1 MAKTDHYKVLGV
13 APSATPDEIK
23 KAYRKAALS
32 NHPDRNPDNKEKA
45 EQKIKEINAA
55 YECLGDEKKRK
66 EYDLT
71 SKTPFGG
78 CGGGGA
84 FSSKRNFRTNWN
96 DFQFTYDQGNIHQ
109 QFKNP
114 FKGAF
119 DEDYISVGMGQPFF
133 NQQFGG
139 GAKACPRKRRK
150 QQQSLQKGDPCE
162 YDLCSTLE
170 DLYNGKKKKM
180 KINRRRGRPDGT

>member
-1 MAKTDHYKVLGV
+1 MCSK
-13 APSATPDEIK
+13 
-23 KAYRKAALS
+23 
-32 NHPDRNPDNKEKA
+32 PDRQNPQA

-78 CGGGGA
+78 CGGGA

-119 DEDYISVGMGQPFF
+119 DEDYISAGMGQPFF

-139 GAKACPRKRRK
+139 GAKAW
-150 QQQSLQKGDPCE
+150 
-162 YDLCSTLE
+162 
-170 DLYNGKKKKM
+170 
-180 KINRRRGRPDGT
+180 

>member
-13 APSATPDEIK
+13 SPSATPDEIK
-23 KAYRKAALS
+23 KAYRKEAKS

-55 YECLGDEKKRK
+55 YECLSDEKKRR

-78 CGGGGA
+78 CGSQ

-109 QFKNP
+109 EFKNP

-119 DEDYISVGMGQPFF
+119 DEDYISAGMGQPFF
-133 NQQFGG
+133 NQQFGA
-139 GAKACPRKRRK
+139 GARAW
-150 QQQSLQKGDPCE
+150 
-162 YDLCSTLE
+162 
-170 DLYNGKKKKM
+170 
-180 KINRRRGRPDGT
+180 